1 MLLRIAR
8 RAAPWVALACAFALL
23 CVFEWRNVG
32 DLLDSDMGSDMIYAN
47 LLFKEGRLLSP
58 SWYYSTE
65 LRILHNHLFFTPLF
79 YLTQDWRLVRFL
91 GSVIS
96 YVLFLVSLGC
106 LTRQLGLKRFFP
118 LLGAALLLP
127 LSEVY
132 FHYTFIS
139 TFYTP
144 YLILSFFLF
153 ALALSQSAPLPP
165 RARAVRLAA
174 LGVLSLLTGLSGFR
188 FVISSALPLTLAAVV
203 LRLRHP
209 GHARSGRLLTG
220 SLVCLGTMLAG
231 VAVNLF
237 VLSRIY
243 TFASYSGMHFT
254 AFSFERVG
262 EFFTGLLA
270 LLGYPAGKP
279 VFSLAPAAAILSLV
293 VPGLGVWSVARVLR
307 APRGAVD
314 APAPSFG
321 EQFLALFVML
331 GTALFLCLAAL
342 TDMELYHYHFLPIA
356 IYLAPL
362 AAMRLQSL
370 RLPSLRIAA
379 AGGLAV
385 LLGAVCLVNYPYY
398 TRRDMTYEQRMLL
411 ETLSEEGYSTGYS
424 TFWMGNV
431 LTELSGGEVDM
442 YVIKRPLNTAQ
453 DLLDRVD
460 AWLQLKSHREAPPE
474 GKVFI
479 LFSKWYGETDFP
491 LYACLS
497 SGHTLFESPN
507 FIALGYDSFDALYAD
522 AQSGPDT

>member
-153 ALALSQSAPLPP
+153 ALVLSQSAPLPS
-165 RARAVRLAA
+165 RARALRLAV

-188 FVISSALPLTLAAVV
+188 FVISSALPLTLAALV
-203 LRLRHP
+203 LFLRRR
-209 GHARSGRLLTG
+209 GHERARRLLLG
-220 SLVCLGTMLAG
+220 SLVCLGAMVLG
-231 VAVNLF
+231 VLVNRL
-237 VLSRIY
+237 VLSRLY
-243 TFASYSGMHFT
+243 TFASYGDMGFT
-254 AFSFERVG
+254 TFSFERVG
-262 EFFTGLLA
+262 QFFTGLLA
-270 LLGYPAGKP
+270 LLGFPAGKP
-279 VFSLAPAAAILSLV
+279 VFSLALGPAALSWGLL
-293 VPGLGVWSVARVLR
+293 GLGAWSVAATLR
-307 APRGAVD
+307 APRGAAE
-314 APAPSFG
+314 APPFG
-321 EQFLALFVML
+321 EQLLALFVL
-331 GTALFLCLAAL
+331 FGTALFLCLAAL

-356 IYLAPL
+356 VYLAPL

-379 AGGLAV
+379 AGALAA
-385 LLGAVCLVNYPYY
+385 LLGVTCLINYPYF

-442 YVIKRPLNTAQ
+442 YVLKRPLNTAQ
-453 DLLDRVD
+453 DLLDRIYT
-460 AWLQLKSHREAPPE
+460 WLQLKSHREAPPE

-522 AQSGPDT
+522 AQSAPEA